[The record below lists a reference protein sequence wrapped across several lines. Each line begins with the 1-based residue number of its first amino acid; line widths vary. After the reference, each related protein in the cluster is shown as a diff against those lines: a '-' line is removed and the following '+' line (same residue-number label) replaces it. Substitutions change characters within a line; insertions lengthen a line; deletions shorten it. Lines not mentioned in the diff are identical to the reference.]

1 MSKSGGGSAKYCKEA
16 SRGKAF
22 PKGASGV
29 PCHSS
34 QERGLGAFQGA
45 SKCLRS
51 AEARPC
57 SEGPRGRYN
66 LTGRGR
72 LGPAALAAGQG
83 AGKKETLRQGS

>member
-1 MSKSGGGSAKYCKEA
+1 MQSIAKKPPEAKRSLKVHQEFLATVAKSAVLVLFRE
-16 SRGKAF
+16 
-22 PKGASGV
+22 
-29 PCHSS
+29 
-34 QERGLGAFQGA
+34 GA